1 MASEKILN
9 QKKAYVEELKAK
21 FNNAPC
27 GVMVDYKGINV
38 ADDTTL
44 RRELREAG
52 VDYTVVKNTM
62 LRRAVEG
69 TDFAQMDSVLTQSTA
84 IAFCGE
90 DTLAPARIL
99 VKYAEK
105 SKGKFTVKMGY
116 MDGKVLPPE
125 DVIALAKMPDRQ
137 TLYAMFLSAITGN
150 LRGLA
155 VGLNAYAE
163 KKSEEASA

>member
-9 QKKAYVEELKAK
+9 QKIAFVDELKTK

-27 GVMVDYKGINV
+27 GVVVAYKGINV
-38 ADDTTL
+38 ADDTAL

-62 LRRAVEG
+62 LHRAVAD
-69 TDFAQMDSVLTQSTA
+69 TDFAELDSVFTGSTA
-84 IAFCGE
+84 VAFCGD

-105 SKGKFTVKMGY
+105 SKGKFIVKMGY

-125 DVIALAKMPDRQ
+125 SVIALAKMPDRQ

-163 KKSEEASA
+163 KKAEEASA